1 MQCLNL
7 DQVNHSPMFNF
18 FHFNDSWMAGIS
30 FLNPYIKGANN
41 LAPQQ
46 QSCLPFFP
54 SHFLII
60 FRNQSCL
67 AIFRFWVS
75 EIVVHELEEKGSI
88 ATVYIM
94 LK

>member
-1 MQCLNL
+1 M
-7 DQVNHSPMFNF
+7 DGW
-18 FHFNDSWMAGIS
+18 DSQRSRDLIKAPGIKIS